1 MTTPP
6 STDPDR
12 GPNPDRDT
20 NPGRDTNP
28 APETNPDTARGP
40 ETNLGPETKPDTA
53 PGPDTTAPYTLGLR
67 LAAACGLLFL
77 LACLVFTGM
86 ITLDDAIEGD
96 GSGGVLI
103 AAGFWSLAL
112 GAVAGVAA
120 LVVPRRALVAAQ
132 YCLGAA
138 GPLLALMD

>member
-6 STDPDR
+6 ATDTDPDK
-12 GPNPDRDT
+12 NTDTDPDKNTDPHPDPHT
-20 NPGRDTNP
+20 DPG
-28 APETNPDTARGP
+28 A
-40 ETNLGPETKPDTA
+40 
-53 PGPDTTAPYTLGLR
+53 GPDTTAPYTLGLR

-86 ITLDDAIEGD
+86 ITLRDAIEGD
-96 GSGGVLI
+96 GSGGVFI

-120 LVVPRRALVAAQ
+120 LAVPRRALVTAQ

-138 GPLLALMD
+138 GPLLALID

>member
-1 MTTPP
+1 MTTPHP
-6 STDPDR
+6 TDTDTDTDPDK
-12 GPNPDRDT
+12 NPDPD
-20 NPGRDTNP
+20 PG
-28 APETNPDTARGP
+28 
-40 ETNLGPETKPDTA
+40 
-53 PGPDTTAPYTLGLR
+53 PGPDATAPYTLGLR

-86 ITLDDAIEGD
+86 ITLRDAIEGD

-120 LVVPRRALVAAQ
+120 LAVPRRALVTAQ

>member
-6 STDPDR
+6 STDP
-12 GPNPDRDT
+12 G
-20 NPGRDTNP
+20 
-28 APETNPDTARGP
+28 
-40 ETNLGPETKPDTA
+40 
-53 PGPDTTAPYTLGLR
+53 PGPATTETYTFGLR

-77 LACLVFTGM
+77 VACLVFTAM
-86 ITLDDAIEGD
+86 ITLRDAVGGD
-96 GSGGVLI
+96 GSGGVLV
-103 AAGFWSLAL
+103 AAGFWSVAL

-120 LVVPRRALVAAQ
+120 LVVPRRALVTAQ

>member
-6 STDPDR
+6 S
-12 GPNPDRDT
+12 
-20 NPGRDTNP
+20 
-28 APETNPDTARGP
+28 PDT
-40 ETNLGPETKPDTA
+40 DTDTHTHTHTDTDTDTHTHTD
-53 PGPDTTAPYTLGLR
+53 PGPDATAPYTLGLR

-86 ITLDDAIEGD
+86 ITLRDAIEGD
-96 GSGGVLI
+96 GSGGVFI

-120 LVVPRRALVAAQ
+120 LAVPRRALVTAQ

-138 GPLLALMD
+138 GPLLALID

>member
-6 STDPDR
+6 STDPDTD
-12 GPNPDRDT
+12 PDTPTHTHTDPDTHPDRD
-20 NPGRDTNP
+20 
-28 APETNPDTARGP
+28 
-40 ETNLGPETKPDTA
+40 

-86 ITLDDAIEGD
+86 ITLRDAIEGD
-96 GSGGVLI
+96 GSRGVFI

-120 LVVPRRALVAAQ
+120 LAVPRRALVTAQ

-138 GPLLALMD
+138 GPLLALID

>member
-6 STDPDR
+6 STDPGR
-12 GPNPDRDT
+12 GPNPD
-20 NPGRDTNP
+20 RDTNP
-28 APETNPDTARGP
+28 APETNPDTA
-40 ETNLGPETKPDTA
+40 
-53 PGPDTTAPYTLGLR
+53 PGPATDTDPGPATTAPYTLGLR

-86 ITLDDAIEGD
+86 ITLGDAIEGD

>member
-6 STDPDR
+6 STDPDTD
-12 GPNPDRDT
+12 PDKNTDT
-20 NPGRDTNP
+20 QTD
-28 APETNPDTARGP
+28 
-40 ETNLGPETKPDTA
+40 

-86 ITLDDAIEGD
+86 ITLRDAIEGD
-96 GSGGVLI
+96 GSGGVFI

-120 LVVPRRALVAAQ
+120 LAVPRRALVTAQ

-138 GPLLALMD
+138 GPLLALID

>member
-6 STDPDR
+6 ATDTDPDK
-12 GPNPDRDT
+12 NTHTDPDMD
-20 NPGRDTNP
+20 
-28 APETNPDTARGP
+28 
-40 ETNLGPETKPDTA
+40 

-86 ITLDDAIEGD
+86 ITLRDAIEGD
-96 GSGGVLI
+96 GSGGVFI

-120 LVVPRRALVAAQ
+120 LAVPRRALVTAQ

-138 GPLLALMD
+138 GPLLALID

>member
-6 STDPDR
+6 STDPGR
-12 GPNPDRDT
+12 GPNPD
-20 NPGRDTNP
+20 RDTNP
-28 APETNPDTARGP
+28 APETNPDTAPGP
-40 ETNLGPETKPDTA
+40 APDTD

-86 ITLDDAIEGD
+86 ITLGDAIEGD

>member
-6 STDPDR
+6 STDTDTDTD
-12 GPNPDRDT
+12 PNKNTD
-20 NPGRDTNP
+20 PG
-28 APETNPDTARGP
+28 A
-40 ETNLGPETKPDTA
+40 
-53 PGPDTTAPYTLGLR
+53 GPDATAPYTLGRR

-86 ITLDDAIEGD
+86 ITLRDAIEGD
-96 GSGGVLI
+96 GSGGVFI
-103 AAGFWSLAL
+103 AAGFWALAL

-120 LVVPRRALVAAQ
+120 LAVPRRALVTAQ

-138 GPLLALMD
+138 GPLLALID

>member
-6 STDPDR
+6 STDPDTD
-12 GPNPDRDT
+12 PDTHTHTDPDAHPDTDTHPDRD
-20 NPGRDTNP
+20 
-28 APETNPDTARGP
+28 
-40 ETNLGPETKPDTA
+40 

-86 ITLDDAIEGD
+86 ITLRDAIEGD
-96 GSGGVLI
+96 GSGGVFI

-120 LVVPRRALVAAQ
+120 LAVPRRALVTAQ

-138 GPLLALMD
+138 GPLLALID

>member
-6 STDPDR
+6 STDPGR

-20 NPGRDTNP
+20 NP
-28 APETNPDTARGP
+28 APETN
-40 ETNLGPETKPDTA
+40 PDTA

-86 ITLDDAIEGD
+86 ITLGDAIEGD

>member
-20 NPGRDTNP
+20 
-28 APETNPDTARGP
+28 APETNPDTA
-40 ETNLGPETKPDTA
+40 
-53 PGPDTTAPYTLGLR
+53 PGPDTNAPYTLGLR